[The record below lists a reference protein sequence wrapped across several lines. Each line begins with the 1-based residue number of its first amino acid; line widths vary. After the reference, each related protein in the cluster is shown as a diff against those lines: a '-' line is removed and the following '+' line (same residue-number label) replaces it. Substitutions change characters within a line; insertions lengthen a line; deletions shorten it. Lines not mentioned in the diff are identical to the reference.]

1 MKMVFAIVHNDD
13 GPLVSS
19 VLTKEGFP
27 VTKMAS
33 TGGFLMSGNTT
44 FIMGAEDNQIDKIID
59 LISRYSKRRTQ
70 SVMGDAGIAPTYT
83 GGSGIPVEVQVGG
96 ATIFVLNIERFE
108 RV

>member
-1 MKMVFAIVHNDD
+1 MKMIFAIVHNDD

-19 VLTKEGFP
+19 ILTKEGYP

-44 FIMGAEDNQIDKIID
+44 FILGAEDHQVDSIID
-59 LISRYSKRRTQ
+59 IISRYSKRRTQ
-70 SVMGDAGIAPTYT
+70 SVMGDSGMAPTY
-83 GGSGIPVEVQVGG
+83 GVGGIPVEVQVGG
-96 ATIFVLNIERFE
+96 ANIFVLNIERYE